1 MWKPY
6 TIVRDESGRVE
17 YRYATVCS
25 YWLYGTI
32 ALLVSG
38 LLLASPPLYYLAFA
52 SIAAYFALVTLPG
65 FKVAAAL
72 RSAAADGDVAIQ
84 GSRWSW
90 ARPLTYVVRSDAPAA
105 GDPPTG

>member
-6 TIVRDESGRVE
+6 TVVRDERGRVE
-17 YRYATVCS
+17 YRYSTVCS

-38 LLLASPPLYYLAFA
+38 LILENPALYYAAFA
-52 SIAAYFALVTLPG
+52 SMAAYFALVTLPG

-72 RSAAADGDVAIQ
+72 RRAAADGEVTMS

-90 ARPLTYVVRSDAPAA
+90 SSPLTFVVVDKRSEGGGASS
-105 GDPPTG
+105 G

>member
-6 TIVRDESGRVE
+6 TVVGDGTARVE

-32 ALLVSG
+32 ALLVTG
-38 LLLASPPLYYLAFA
+38 LILANPPLYYLAFG
-52 SIAAYFALVTLPG
+52 SIAAYFVFVTLPG

-72 RSAAADGDVAIQ
+72 RSAAKDAEITIS

-90 ARPLTYVVRSDAPAA
+90 SRPLTFVVSKGRPDA
-105 GDPPTG
+105 GDVPNA